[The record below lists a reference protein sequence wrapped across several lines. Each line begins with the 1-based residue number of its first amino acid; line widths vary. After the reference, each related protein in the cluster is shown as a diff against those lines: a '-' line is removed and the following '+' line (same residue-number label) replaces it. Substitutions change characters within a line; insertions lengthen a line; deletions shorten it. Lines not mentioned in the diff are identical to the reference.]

1 MPSEQCSQPTSR
13 YVRRYVRGYV
23 RRYIGP
29 ALAVAIWFAVPSATM
44 AQPDV
49 KADVTRSPGQTT
61 AKATAT
67 GTATITAIDA
77 PNRRITLK
85 TPQGRVSDMTVG
97 PEARNFDQ
105 LRVGDKVTVTYQEA
119 LTVSLK
125 KGKGELS
132 MKEREIAERAQPGA
146 KPGGT
151 MGREVTVVAEVVSVN
166 KDAQIV
172 TVKGPRGRVMD
183 LHVEDPAQM
192 QDVKR
197 GDRVQAVYTE
207 AVAISVEPGTAK

>member
-13 YVRRYVRGYV
+13 FVLH
-23 RRYIGP
+23 YIAP
-29 ALAVAIWFAVPSATM
+29 ALAVAIWCAVPGEAM

-97 PEARNFDQ
+97 PEARNFEQ

-125 KGKGELS
+125 KGKGELT
-132 MKEREIAERAQPGA
+132 MKEREIAERSEPGA

-207 AVAISVEPGTAK
+207 AVAISVEPGTSK